1 MIYFNTKLRYL
12 HLQKSD
18 LNNKQFIKCHKEFY
32 ELIYFAGADTELSLN
47 GVTYFP
53 SKHSVAIIA
62 PGTTRTINVSKDKP
76 LKTFLISFD
85 ESLVGDNFDLKA
97 KSDKI
102 YSFSYNSA
110 INLMFLTM
118 QAVEKK
124 NLDSNTF
131 LDYVSLLL
139 KLVLLEIEN
148 SASDKIIKKTPTNK
162 ILSQCIDYINTN
174 IMDEITLETLAS
186 KFFISKSYL
195 SHVFKACFK
204 MGVKQYINKQKM
216 LYAQKLIKS
225 GTNPVKASKICS
237 FENYSTFY
245 RLYKSHFGVSPENDK

>member
-32 ELIYFAGADTELSLN
+32 ELIYFAGAETELSLN

-53 SKHSVAIIA
+53 SKHSIAIIA
-62 PGTTRTINVSKDKP
+62 PGTQRTINVSKDKP

-85 ESLVGDNFDLKA
+85 KSMALDGFDLQE
-97 KSDKI
+97 KSNKI
-102 YSFSYNSA
+102 FSFSYNSA
-110 INLMFLTM
+110 INLMFLTI

-124 NLDSNTF
+124 NLDSDAF
-131 LDYVSLLL
+131 LDYVSLFL

-148 SASDKIIKKTPTNK
+148 SASDKVIKKTPTNK
-162 ILSQCIDYINTN
+162 VLSQCVDYINANVT
-174 IMDEITLETLAS
+174 DEITLETLSS

-195 SHVFKACFK
+195 SHVFKDYFK
-204 MGVKQYINKQKM
+204 TGVKQYVNKQKM

-225 GTNPVKASKICS
+225 GTTPVKASKICS

-245 RLYKSHFGVSPENDK
+245 RLYKNHFGVSPEKDK